1 MINSNHVTYHNEH
14 NQTTYPFYYCKMCAI
29 ENNIVENENNQIKN
43 TINSDAMLR
52 YQIMAN
58 PSNLKRST
66 RYLYIICTTKRFYN
80 FCANLVTSRTCT

>member
-14 NQTTYPFYYCKMCAI
+14 NQTTYPSDYYKMRVI

-43 TINSDAMLR
+43 IINSDAMLR

-66 RYLYIICTTKRFYN
+66 HIIYI
-80 FCANLVTSRTCT
+80 